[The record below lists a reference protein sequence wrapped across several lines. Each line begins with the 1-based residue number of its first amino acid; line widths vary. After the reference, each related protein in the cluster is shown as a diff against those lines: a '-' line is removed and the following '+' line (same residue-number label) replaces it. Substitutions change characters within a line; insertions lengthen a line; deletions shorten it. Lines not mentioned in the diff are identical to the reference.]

1 MSRDEWLAK
10 GWLRGAFIDLEA
22 HPEILALLPEKLKA
36 EISTQPKAYLTPLL
50 YDCALVNDNF
60 NQEPWVQV
68 LVCWPCPK
76 AGGDGNFKFGKNPR
90 KNHFP
95 VLIDNTE
102 KYFSAEAL
110 GFAQLDRDK
119 LLKATPLTNI
129 AWPEKGL
136 FQLLNWVAERYNQPT
151 FPDQWNIRM
160 NSKRKLLD
168 RLWKKDSFTHNCSG
182 VYFEI
187 TPFSEISEDDTY
199 KVKAFIAIPET
210 MTGKEHRVF
219 VREHE
224 QEVIQSLKSI
234 MESIPNISV
243 VLIQT
248 IKEDEFTKSME
259 RSYRRWQLE
268 HLSYRNID
276 EAPLPAELDIK

>member
-10 GWLRGAFIDLEA
+10 GWLRGAFIDLKA
-22 HPEILALLPEKLKA
+22 HPEILALLPDKLQS
-36 EISTQPKAYLTPLL
+36 EIVTQPKAYLIPLL

-68 LVCWPCPK
+68 LVCWSCPQ

-95 VLIDNTE
+95 ILIDNIET
-102 KYFSAEAL
+102 YLSAEAL
-110 GFAQLDRDK
+110 GFAQFDREE

-136 FQLLNWVAERYNQPT
+136 FQLLNWVAERYNQST
-151 FPDQWNIRM
+151 FPDQWNVRM

-168 RLWKKDSFTHNCSG
+168 RLWKNDSFTNNCSG

-187 TPFSEISEDDTY
+187 VPFSEVSEKDIY
-199 KVKAFIAIPET
+199 EVKAFIAIPET
-210 MTGKEHRVF
+210 ITRKEHRTF
-219 VREHE
+219 VKEHE
-224 QEVIQSLKSI
+224 QVLIQSLKDI
-234 MESIPNISV
+234 MGSIPNISV
-243 VLIQT
+243 ASIDT
-248 IKEDEFTKSME
+248 IKEDQFTKSME
-259 RSYRRWQLE
+259 RNYHRWQLE